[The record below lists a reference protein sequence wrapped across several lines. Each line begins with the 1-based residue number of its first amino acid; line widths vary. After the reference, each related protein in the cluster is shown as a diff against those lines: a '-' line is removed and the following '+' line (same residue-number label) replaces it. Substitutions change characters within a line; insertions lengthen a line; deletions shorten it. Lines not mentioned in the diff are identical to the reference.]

1 VALRP
6 DLVVVD
12 REENRRDDAAAL
24 EAAGMRL
31 HVTAVV
37 ALDGVPST
45 LRELASAVGAAVPDI
60 AIGPPEPTWA
70 TAFVPIWRR
79 PWMTIN
85 AETYG
90 STVLAHLGV
99 DNVFAG
105 HHDRYPSVELGHVAE
120 LAPELV
126 LLPTEPYS
134 FRASHIDELRRALP
148 DAAVHVIDGQDLFW
162 WGVRTPAAVE
172 RLRAAL
178 RAAPPRR

>member
-1 VALRP
+1 
-6 DLVVVD
+6 VVVD
-12 REENRRDDAAAL
+12 REENRRADAAAL
-24 EAAGMRL
+24 EAAGIRL

-37 ALDGVPST
+37 SLDGVRST
-45 LRELASAVGAAVPDI
+45 LRELAAAVGVTVPDI
-60 AIGPPEPTWA
+60 DLGPSEPTWA

-79 PWMTIN
+79 PWMAIN

-90 STVLAHLGV
+90 STLLAHLGV

-105 HHDRYPSVELGHVAE
+105 HDDRYPVVELGHVAE
-120 LAPELV
+120 LAPQLV

-134 FRASHIDELRRALP
+134 FRAAHIDELRRALP
-148 DAAVHVIDGQDLFW
+148 DADVHVVDGQDLFW

-178 RAAPPRR
+178 HAAPPRR